1 MKLYNLKAGLNPR
14 RVRIFLAEKRLTVPM
29 VDIDMEKGENR
40 TPEFLA
46 LNPLGTLPV
55 LELDDGTVITEST
68 AICRYFDALHS
79 EPPLFGTD
87 PLDRALVEMWMRRV
101 EFELMLPVTGAF
113 IHTSPFWA
121 GRRPQVPAYGELAR
135 ETALR
140 NMAWFDRELANRTYI
155 AGESYT
161 VADIAAQCTLV
172 LAKNTGTRMPEE
184 LKNLARWFAAVTAR
198 PTARA

>member
-14 RVRIFLAEKRLTVPM
+14 RVRIFLAEKGIAVPM
-29 VDIDMEKGENR
+29 VDIDLEKRENR
-40 TPEFLA
+40 APAFLA

-55 LELDDGTVITEST
+55 LELDDGTVLTEST
-68 AICRYFDALHS
+68 AICRYFEALHPA
-79 EPPLFGTD
+79 PPLFGTD

-101 EFELMLPVTGAF
+101 EFELMLPVTSAF

-121 GRRPQVPAYGELAR
+121 GRRPQVPAYGEVAR
-135 ETALR
+135 ETAFT
-140 NMAWFDRELANRTYI
+140 NMAWFDRELANRSYI

-172 LAKNTGTRMPEE
+172 LAKQTGTRMPEGLE
-184 LKNLARWFAAVTAR
+184 NLARWFATVTAR